1 MYTASGFSD
10 NVKCF
15 YCNGGLRNWE
25 KGDEPWHEHARW
37 FQKCP
42 FVLMVKGQDYI
53 NAINAERSD
62 DAPILAQSRPNVSF
76 NLFTFCPLGNI
87 ALFLSSTDFFFQNLL
102 FRKIL

>member
-1 MYTASGFSD
+1 MYIPSGFSD

-53 NAINAERSD
+53 NAINAERSE
-62 DAPILAQSRPNVSF
+62 DAPILVQTRPNVSVCF
-76 NLFTFCPLGNI
+76 ITLFINLILYMLGN
-87 ALFLSSTDFFFQNLL
+87 FHDFYHLL
-102 FRKIL
+102 IF